1 MCPWLLAAD
10 SVSRSETISGETI
23 ISVSVSLLRL
33 RPRSLPATGPR
44 SNIVVFNTTATS
56 AHSSFFFFFFQDMIP
71 RWKWTRKYCSSK
83 IPVIKGVYK
92 TLFFT
97 EYKAIMLF
105 LPRGICSKRQNTLYM
120 VWIYTREKLTIIN
133 TGLFRAQHLNY
144 GSNVSQYWIKV
155 RDISVNSQP
164 FFT

>member
-1 MCPWLLAAD
+1 
-10 SVSRSETISGETI
+10 
-23 ISVSVSLLRL
+23 
-33 RPRSLPATGPR
+33 
-44 SNIVVFNTTATS
+44 
-56 AHSSFFFFFFQDMIP
+56 MIP

-92 TLFFT
+92 TLFFN
-97 EYKAIMLF
+97 EYKVIMLF

-144 GSNVSQYWIKV
+144 GSNVSQYWIKSG
-155 RDISVNSQP
+155 ISQSSLNRFSCNFANFIRRYYSNCPESLVKFGRLFWKLLGS
-164 FFT
+164 

>member
-1 MCPWLLAAD
+1 
-10 SVSRSETISGETI
+10 
-23 ISVSVSLLRL
+23 
-33 RPRSLPATGPR
+33 
-44 SNIVVFNTTATS
+44 
-56 AHSSFFFFFFQDMIP
+56 MIP

-92 TLFFT
+92 TLFFN
-97 EYKAIMLF
+97 EYKVIMLF

-144 GSNVSQYWIKV
+144 GSNVSQYWI
-155 RDISVNSQP
+155 RSGISQSSLNRFPCNFANFIRRYYSNCPESLVDYSKSYWAVK
-164 FFT
+164 TD

>member
-1 MCPWLLAAD
+1 
-10 SVSRSETISGETI
+10 
-23 ISVSVSLLRL
+23 
-33 RPRSLPATGPR
+33 
-44 SNIVVFNTTATS
+44 
-56 AHSSFFFFFFQDMIP
+56 MIP

-83 IPVIKGVYK
+83 IPVIKGVFK

-97 EYKAIMLF
+97 ESKVIMLF
-105 LPRGICSKRQNTLYM
+105 LPRGICSKRPNTLYM

-155 RDISVNSQP
+155 RDISVNSNGFSCNFATSFAN
-164 FFT
+164 FFRRYSLSWKFGKAFPKYQLLREFIKLSFSLIHYVIPPQGNL